1 MIKESYMDF
10 DLRNAVLDEIRIDLL
25 GVVKQLQKQQGLTI
39 FDMENVLYQV
49 LADVKTEKE
58 ISYAN
63 TITSLTK
70 QVRQLEKEKK
80 EQMQKEQEPV
90 IAEQEE

>member
-1 MIKESYMDF
+1 MDF

-25 GVVKQLQKQQGLTI
+25 GAVKQLQKQRGLTI

-90 IAEQEE
+90 IAKQEE

>member
-1 MIKESYMDF
+1 MDF

-25 GVVKQLQKQQGLTI
+25 SAVKQLQKQRGLTI

-90 IAEQEE
+90 IAKQEET

>member
-1 MIKESYMDF
+1 MNF

-25 GVVKQLQKQQGLTI
+25 SVVKQLQTKRGLTI

-49 LADVKTEKE
+49 LSDIKTEKE
-58 ISYAN
+58 VSYAN
-63 TITSLTK
+63 TITQLTH

-90 IAEQEE
+90 IAKQEE